1 MTNKLSSENKTFIIT
16 GHYGAGKTNV
26 AVNLAVENADKATA
40 IVDLDVVNYYFR
52 TADFKNLFTQKGI
65 KAVISPFFG
74 ENSNL
79 DIPALDFDMKTLITD
94 NEILILDVGGDD
106 EGAKVLGRYQEVLRD
121 IPYEMFYV
129 VNFYRYFENE
139 VNEALEMLTEI
150 EKASKLRHTGI
161 INNSNLGDE
170 TTKGVVDK
178 TLVLAEKLSR
188 AANLPI
194 VKTIYSPTIY
204 VKKVWE

>member
-1 MTNKLSSENKTFIIT
+1 LNNKTIIIT

-26 AVNLAVENADKATA
+26 AVNLAVKNADKTTA

-52 TADFKNLFTQKGI
+52 TADFRELFKQKGI
-65 KAVISPFFG
+65 NAVISPFFG

-79 DIPALDFDMKTLITD
+79 DIPALNFDMNTLIAD
-94 NEILILDVGGDD
+94 NEVLILDVGGDD
-106 EGAKVLGRYQEVLRD
+106 EGAKVLGRYEEILRKV
-121 IPYEMFYV
+121 PYEMLYV

-139 VNEALEMLTEI
+139 VDEALEMLLEI

-161 INNSNLGDE
+161 INNSNLGNE
-170 TTKGVVDK
+170 TTKEIVDNSIGF
-178 TLVLAEKLSR
+178 AEKLS
-188 AANLPI
+188 NLSGLPI
-194 VKTIYSPTIY
+194 VSTVYEPVIY